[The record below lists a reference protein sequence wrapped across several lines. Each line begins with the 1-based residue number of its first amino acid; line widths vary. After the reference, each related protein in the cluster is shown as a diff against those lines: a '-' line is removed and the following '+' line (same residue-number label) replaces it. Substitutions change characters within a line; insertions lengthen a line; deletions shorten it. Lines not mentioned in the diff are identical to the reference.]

1 MNVNYKFDKSMNTIT
16 KTTTTTVT
24 NGGNTSTETTTILDG
39 NNHAE
44 TETTTTSGQTTTTTN
59 TAIEDGVNNTDSHSG
74 EVKTG
79 KLLGQLHEQYA
90 INNNANL
97 SNVIALIVAAV
108 AIIAVYGYIYL
119 KSTLEFSPD
128 FNYLYYGNND
138 IFSFD
143 AVFIVASVTI
153 VILTIL
159 SYICICQ
166 GLAQR
171 MEQFITY
178 AIRYKSG
185 LVKSPAFLKNSIC
198 DDPCDNMTESSK
210 TQNIN
215 SGDDYIFPNNYHPFN
230 KAVISCSSSC
240 CIIKKL
246 LRWFICIRAKELNIV
261 QGLYGEFVKIFNIL
275 SWFVVFS
282 VLFKVVASIFI
293 VKTWQFGW
301 PMTIEIGFLIFII
314 FVWIFT
320 IAHTLKKAKSKYCYR
335 SKEYI
340 CNSKEFKF

>member
-1 MNVNYKFDKSMNTIT
+1 MNVLYKFDKSMNTIT

-39 NNHAE
+39 SNHAE

-59 TAIEDGVNNTDSHSG
+59 TAIEDGANNPDSHCG
-74 EVKTG
+74 EVKKG

-138 IFSFD
+138 TFSFD

-153 VILTIL
+153 IILTIL

-185 LVKSPAFLKNSIC
+185 LVISPAIFKNSIC
-198 DDPCDNMTESSK
+198 DDPCDNIAENQEI
-210 TQNIN
+210 QNIN
-215 SGDDYIFPNNYHPFN
+215 IGNDYIFPRNYHPFN
-230 KAVISCSSSC
+230 KIRKSCDSSYCFFKKVI
-240 CIIKKL
+240 
-246 LRWFICIRAKELNIV
+246 RFFTRIRAKELNIV

-275 SWFVVFS
+275 SWFVVSS
-282 VLFKVVASIFI
+282 VLLKVVASIVI

-301 PMTIEIGFLIFII
+301 PMAIEIGFLIFII

-340 CNSKEFKF
+340 YNSK